1 MAKISLQNPEK
12 ARQLAK
18 DFEISLL
25 VIKQGEEQVLLDGQ
39 HCQAALEGEEIELNG
54 YRFDL
59 QDIPES
65 LAVEVQRLHGGLGI
79 FFDSVCKAFIYSA
92 SKANP
97 SLPALGNV
105 PELEYLSLSGDS
117 PWEEVGEYTMLKGL
131 AINHNEVLTDLQ
143 PLVKLINLEWLILYG
158 CRVSNLTPLAKL
170 NKLTNI
176 ILYYCDSVTDLTPL
190 ANLNNLTQ
198 IALYVCEAISDIAP
212 LANLN
217 NLAGVYLSGCQSVTD
232 LTPLAKLTN
241 LLKIDLSNCQSI
253 TDLTPLGELN
263 KLTKID
269 LSHSQSLSDLTPL
282 ATLTDLLEI
291 NLFHTAITN
300 LTPLANLTELTEID
314 IGKCESLTDLTP
326 LVNLTNLIKLNIG
339 NKPHITS
346 ITPLSGLPNLR
357 WLHCS
362 DCPNIHDF
370 EQLETLPQLRYLS
383 WDQAPLVHYVLMGSA
398 CLREDADFIE
408 AHIGQWLADAPLA
421 GNVEKYGLRLIAVC
435 EVSGVPRARHL
446 PAIGQLLRDIGT
458 ISGRAVPRSVWAQY
472 ARAAF
477 DTGPDTLQACYAI
490 ALEGFDPERELE
502 SLLYPLLV
510 GLAGLPD
517 AYPECL
523 PWAVELVGHTLNPIK
538 ESEEQAKRI
547 APAAAACYAGWG
559 DADNARDWMEK
570 GAHPGAPQWRDR
582 VREARRTYHEKNQ
595 ETPSPLPLRQL
606 FLLASSPQVC
616 DALGMGNLESLR
628 DEFLPNDAED
638 KKNRYQRFLD
648 ALDTLELLPPR
659 TIAYLS
665 KNLEKM

>member
-12 ARQLAK
+12 ARQLAEA
-18 DFEISLL
+18 FRISLL
-25 VIKQGEEQVLLDGQ
+25 VIKQGEEQVLLDRQ

-59 QDIPES
+59 QDLPES
-65 LAVEVQRLHGGLGI
+65 LAVEVQSLHGGLGI
-79 FFDSVCKAFIYSA
+79 FFNSVCKAFIYSA
-92 SKANP
+92 DKAHP
-97 SLPALGNV
+97 SLPVLGNV

-131 AINHNEVLTDLQ
+131 AINDNESLTDLT
-143 PLVKLINLEWLILYG
+143 PLSNLTNLTEINLRG
-158 CRVSNLTPLAKL
+158 CEKISDLTPLA
-170 NKLTNI
+170 NLTNLTEI
-176 ILYYCDSVTDLTPL
+176 DLRDCKSITDIAPLVNLTNLKNIALSRCSSITDLTPL
-190 ANLNNLTQ
+190 ANLSNLTE
-198 IALYVCEAISDIAP
+198 ID
-212 LANLN
+212 
-217 NLAGVYLSGCQSVTD
+217 LSGCAV
-232 LTPLAKLTN
+232 
-241 LLKIDLSNCQSI
+241 I
-253 TDLTPLGELN
+253 TD
-263 KLTKID
+263 
-269 LSHSQSLSDLTPL
+269 
-282 ATLTDLLEI
+282 
-291 NLFHTAITN
+291 
-300 LTPLANLTELTEID
+300 LTPLANLTNLTEID
-314 IGKCESLTDLTP
+314 LMDCESITDIGPLT
-326 LVNLTNLIKLNIG
+326 NLTHLIKLNIR

-346 ITPLSGLPNLR
+346 ITHLSGLPNLR
-357 WLHCS
+357 WLHCG

-370 EQLETLPQLRYLS
+370 EQLEKLPQLRYLS

-435 EVSGVPRARHL
+435 EVPGVPRARHL

-458 ISGRAVPRSVWAQY
+458 SSGRTVPRSVWAGY
-472 ARAAF
+472 VHAAF

-559 DADNARDWMEK
+559 DAENARDWMEK
-570 GAHPGAPQWRDR
+570 GAHPSAPQWRDR
-582 VREARRTYHEKNQ
+582 ALLAYREKTRET
-595 ETPSPLPLRQL
+595 TPSLPLRQL
-606 FLLASSPQVC
+606 FLLASYPQVC
-616 DALGMGNLESLR
+616 DALGTGYLEALR

-665 KNLEKM
+665 KNLEKR